1 MWGKAKGKATLP
13 REKLQCEETM
23 GAWDSAHLLAGWKR
37 SLWEIQ
43 ADF

>member
-1 MWGKAKGKATLP
+1 MWEKPREKAKLP

-23 GAWDSAHLLAGWKR
+23 RAWDSAHLLAGWKR
-37 SLWEIQ
+37 SLQEIQ